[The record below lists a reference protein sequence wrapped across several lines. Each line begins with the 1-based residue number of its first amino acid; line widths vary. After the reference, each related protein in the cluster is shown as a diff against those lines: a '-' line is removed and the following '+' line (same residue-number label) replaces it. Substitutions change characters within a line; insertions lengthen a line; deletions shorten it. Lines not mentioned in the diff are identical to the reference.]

1 MLSLFFFFNDTATTE
16 IYTLSLHDALPIC
29 EIVVA
34 LRARLQ
40 LLRQVALSCRQV
52 GAHLWHRGP
61 VVSRQ
66 QRDSNPGPS
75 TLSCLRQ
82 AL

>member
-1 MLSLFFFFNDTATTE
+1 MSEKLYVLIKNHLFLSHAQSVD
-16 IYTLSLHDALPIC
+16 LSS
-29 EIVVA
+29 EIVVD

-66 QRDSNPGPS
+66 QRGINTYQYSRSNDGD
-75 TLSCLRQ
+75 
-82 AL
+82 